1 MSESTR
7 RAVFTRTAVAGAAA
21 FLAQVIARVRP
32 ADAATST
39 EPATAPPA
47 ERAPGPVIARVRDI
61 PVGGGKVIQRRW
73 VVTRP
78 RRRVFRVFDARCTHQ
93 GCPVTEVRDGTI
105 LCPCHGSRFDI
116 TDGSVVEG
124 PARRPLARWRFVI
137 ENGRIRLP

>member
-1 MSESTR
+1 MSERTR
-7 RAVFTRTAVAGAAA
+7 RAVFTGTALAGAAA

-32 ADAATST
+32 ADAATS
-39 EPATAPPA
+39 P
-47 ERAPGPVIARVRDI
+47 ERPVGRHAPGPVIARVRDI

>member
-7 RAVFTRTAVAGAAA
+7 RAVFTRTALAGAAA

-32 ADAATST
+32 ADAATSA
-39 EPATAPPA
+39 EPAA
-47 ERAPGPVIARVRDI
+47 ERVPGPVIARVRDI
-61 PVGGGKVIQRRW
+61 PVGGGKVIGRRW

-78 RRRVFRVFDARCTHQ
+78 RKRVFRVFDARCTHQ

-105 LCPCHGSRFDI
+105 ICPCHGSRFDI

-124 PARRPLARWRFVI
+124 PARRPLARWRFEIV
-137 ENGRIRLP
+137 NGRIRVS